1 MTHMADSIALPDN
14 ATLQLS
20 LNLIFFLL
28 LNYFFFILKN
38 WEEWEVM
45 LQKLTIIME
54 KVLHTW
60 RVSVLILN
68 SDSLHEFEML
78 HNFSVSQVF
87 WKRNDN

>member
-20 LNLIFFLL
+20 LNMIFFVVKL
-28 LNYFFFILKN
+28 FFLILKN

-68 SDSLHEFEML
+68 SDSLHEFEMF